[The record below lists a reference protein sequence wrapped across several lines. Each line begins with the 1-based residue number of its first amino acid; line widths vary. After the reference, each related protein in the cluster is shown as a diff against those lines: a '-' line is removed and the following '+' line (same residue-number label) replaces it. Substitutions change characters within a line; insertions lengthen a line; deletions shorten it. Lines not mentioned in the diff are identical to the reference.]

1 MRFAHLRRPESD
13 IPVLAVIDGDGATL
27 VSDLVDPAPATLQQ
41 LIEGG
46 DDLLARVREAHA
58 DGEAPV
64 HPLDGFAFSAV
75 PPKLRGVGTFPVRAM
90 AKLARGRR

>member
-13 IPVLAVIDGDGATL
+13 IPVLAVLDDAGATL

-46 DDLLARVREAHA
+46 DDLLARVRAAHA
-58 DGEAPV
+58 EGTAPPV
-64 HPLDGFAFSAV
+64 RPLDGFGFSSAV
-75 PPKLRGVGTFPVRAM
+75 LAPPRSCWPSD
-90 AKLARGRR
+90 